1 MKTSDNDNL
10 LFKSL
15 DLAEVDLESALLD
28 NWYISKGFSKI
39 AGVDEAGRGALAG
52 PVCAAAVIL
61 GEKRIDG
68 LNDSKK
74 LTPEIREEL
83 YVEIWKNSLCVGVA
97 MVGPAWIDEINILQA
112 SMRAMESAVGM
123 LGIVP
128 EVVLV
133 DGNMVPAGISNGV
146 AIVKGDTKSE
156 SIMAASIIAKVTR
169 DRWMVKASREFPA
182 YGFEVHKGYAV
193 GEHYQALEKNG
204 LTSIHRLSFSPCKE
218 MAVGLRD
225 KTHKGTI
232 ADCGLSERIR

>member
-1 MKTSDNDNL
+1 MT
-10 LFKSL
+10 LFGPEDLYVDSVSPNQDGSL
-15 DLAEVDLESALLD
+15 DLF
-28 NWYISKGFSKI
+28 YIFNGFSKI

-61 GEKRIDG
+61 GEKKIDG

-74 LTPEIREEL
+74 LVPEIREEL
-83 YVEIWKNSLCVGVA
+83 YVEIWENALCVGVG

-123 LGIVP
+123 LGTIP
-128 EVVLV
+128 EIVLV
-133 DGNMVPAGISNGV
+133 DGNIVPAGIPNGV
-146 AIVKGDTKSE
+146 AIVKGDSKSK

-169 DRWMVKASREFPA
+169 DRWMLKASREFPS

-193 GEHYQALEKNG
+193 EDHYQALVNNG

-218 MAVGLRD
+218 MSSGLRV
-225 KTHKGTI
+225 KSRKGTI
-232 ADCGLSERIR
+232 TDRGLSERIR